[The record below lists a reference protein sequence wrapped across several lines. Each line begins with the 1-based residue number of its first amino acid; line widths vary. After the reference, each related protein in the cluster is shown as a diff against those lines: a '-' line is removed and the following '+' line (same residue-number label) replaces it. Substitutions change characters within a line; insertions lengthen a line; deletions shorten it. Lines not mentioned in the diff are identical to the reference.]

1 MSPRKFWY
9 FRALRQLLV
18 QPVAK
23 ILIELLNNLFYTK
36 YRLGAVA
43 DIKSFLDLGCKHVQK
58 VGGGGS
64 SPPPHVKKWAG
75 GSCPP
80 SPLILQCQLSV
91 SDQRTTLIKDA

>member
-1 MSPRKFWY
+1 MKSGGGRGATFFSRGSGGMSPRKFWY

-23 ILIELLNNLFYTK
+23 ILIELLNNLLYTK

-58 VGGGGS
+58 VGGGQFPPP
-64 SPPPHVKKWAG
+64 PPPH
-75 GSCPP
+75 
-80 SPLILQCQLSV
+80 
-91 SDQRTTLIKDA
+91 